1 MKRLARRPA
10 TSSSHAKKF
19 GSSEM
24 IRYLDDL
31 RRLPV
36 AKLEHGRHFAAV
48 L

>member
-1 MKRLARRPA
+1 MKRLVRRPA

-24 IRYLDDL
+24 IRYVDDL
-31 RRLPV
+31 RRLPGE
-36 AKLEHGRHFAAV
+36 KSEHGRHLAAV